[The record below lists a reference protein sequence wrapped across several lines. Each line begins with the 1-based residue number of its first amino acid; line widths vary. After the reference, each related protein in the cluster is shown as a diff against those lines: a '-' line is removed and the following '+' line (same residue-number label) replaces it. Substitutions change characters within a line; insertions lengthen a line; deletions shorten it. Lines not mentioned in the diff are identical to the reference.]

1 MKENNT
7 HSPTDAWTAQHLRE
21 ATAYGAGPKYLI
33 RDHDG
38 KFGMSFARVQRFTVV
53 DNSDFSPNRLTA
65 R

>member
-7 HSPTDAWTAQHLRE
+7 RSPTDAWTAQQLRE

-38 KFGMSFARVQRFTVV
+38 KFGVTFARVAKTSCIQI
-53 DNSDFSPNRLTA
+53 LTTP
-65 R
+65 